1 MRSDTMKALL
11 GTLVAVALAF
21 AYTACVNAAPNKV
34 NTLGALMVG
43 LGVLGVLAIMGL
55 RR

>member
-21 AYTACVNAAPNKV
+21 AYTACASAAPNKV
-34 NTLGALMVG
+34 NTLGALLVG
-43 LGVLGVLAIMGL
+43 FGVLGVLAIMAVK
-55 RR
+55 R